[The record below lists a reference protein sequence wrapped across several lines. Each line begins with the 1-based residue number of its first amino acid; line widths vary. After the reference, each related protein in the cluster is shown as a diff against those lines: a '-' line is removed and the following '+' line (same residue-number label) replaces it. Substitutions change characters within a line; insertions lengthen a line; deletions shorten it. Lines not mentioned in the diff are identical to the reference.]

1 MSTSFPLPSSPHWDP
16 RTAQTE
22 PREFHSAWCFLGEAL
37 ASAVALAT
45 TRRATRARLEADSL
59 FCHDTRRGATTA
71 ADESATALICPE
83 FRCVRCLLAYRHASK
98 RCVVERRALRSGV
111 DAREREGL
119 AASGQPRLRRGAES
133 DSIFCWHGRS
143 QPACS
148 DCTSM
153 RIREKSPTG
162 ESPSRHPSTRTD
174 ENEPAGLFSAFRP
187 ERGWAGGAAA
197 TPNPAQKPR
206 RGRRVSVP
214 RPSRSLSRCEH
225 TRINPHPPSPAIRPR
240 GGAEAAHPFA
250 HSRGKRRG
258 AFAPPCGL
266 PTPLALASAAR
277 PRRRRNASRHVAS
290 STSARDDHHPPFAAS
305 IPRLTILPPL
315 AFSPRRDTRPR

>member
-22 PREFHSAWCFLGEAL
+22 PREFHSAWCFLGAAL

-119 AASGQPRLRRGAES
+119 AAPGQPRL
-133 DSIFCWHGRS
+133 
-143 QPACS
+143 P
-148 DCTSM
+148 
-153 RIREKSPTG
+153 REA
-162 ESPSRHPSTRTD
+162 PSRTRFFFVGTAGRNQHVLTVHPYAFAEKVRPAKAPAATLQPTRTD
-174 ENEPAGLFSAFRP
+174 ERERTRP
-187 ERGWAGGAAA
+187 LL
-197 TPNPAQKPR
+197 PR
-206 RGRRVSVP
+206 FGPRMGGRRVAMRYAKSSSEATTRTARV
-214 RPSRSLSRCEH
+214 RLAAVQVSLSVRTH
-225 TRINPHPPSPAIRPR
+225 TN
-240 GGAEAAHPFA
+240 
-250 HSRGKRRG
+250 
-258 AFAPPCGL
+258 
-266 PTPLALASAAR
+266 
-277 PRRRRNASRHVAS
+277 
-290 STSARDDHHPPFAAS
+290 
-305 IPRLTILPPL
+305 
-315 AFSPRRDTRPR
+315 

>member
-119 AASGQPRLRRGAES
+119 AASGQPRL
-133 DSIFCWHGRS
+133 
-143 QPACS
+143 P
-148 DCTSM
+148 
-153 RIREKSPTG
+153 REA
-162 ESPSRHPSTRTD
+162 PSRTRFFVGTVGR
-174 ENEPAGLFSAFRP
+174 NKHVLRLHIHTHSRKKVRPAKAP
-187 ERGWAGGAAA
+187 AA
-197 TPNPAQKPR
+197 TLQRERMRTNPPGFFPRFGPNED
-206 RGRRVSVP
+206 GREER
-214 RPSRSLSRCEH
+214 
-225 TRINPHPPSPAIRPR
+225 
-240 GGAEAAHPFA
+240 
-250 HSRGKRRG
+250 
-258 AFAPPCGL
+258 
-266 PTPLALASAAR
+266 
-277 PRRRRNASRHVAS
+277 
-290 STSARDDHHPPFAAS
+290 
-305 IPRLTILPPL
+305 
-315 AFSPRRDTRPR
+315 

>member
-111 DAREREGL
+111 DARERESL
-119 AASGQPRLRRGAES
+119 AAPGQPRLPREAPSRTRFFVGTV
-133 DSIFCWHGRS
+133 GRNKHVLTAH
-143 QPACS
+143 PYAFAK
-148 DCTSM
+148 
-153 RIREKSPTG
+153 KSPTG
-162 ESPSRHPSTRTD
+162 ESPSRHPTTRTD
-174 ENEPAGLFSAFRP
+174 ENQPAGLLPRFGPNEDGRE
-187 ERGWAGGAAA
+187 ERDT
-197 TPNPAQKPR
+197 TPNPAHSEATTR
-206 RGRRVSVP
+206 TARV
-214 RPSRSLSRCEH
+214 RPVAVQVSLSVR
-225 TRINPHPPSPAIRPR
+225 TRAN
-240 GGAEAAHPFA
+240 
-250 HSRGKRRG
+250 
-258 AFAPPCGL
+258 
-266 PTPLALASAAR
+266 
-277 PRRRRNASRHVAS
+277 
-290 STSARDDHHPPFAAS
+290 
-305 IPRLTILPPL
+305 
-315 AFSPRRDTRPR
+315 

>member
-22 PREFHSAWCFLGEAL
+22 PREFHSAWCFLGAAL

-83 FRCVRCLLAYRHASK
+83 VRCVRCLLAYRHASK

-119 AASGQPRLRRGAES
+119 APQASRGQVAQRGAES
-133 DSIFCWHGRS
+133 DSIFFCWHGRS

-148 DCTSM
+148 DCTS
-153 RIREKSPTG
+153 IRVRGKSPTG
-162 ESPSRHPSTRTD
+162 ESPSRHPPTN
-174 ENEPAGLFSAFRP
+174 ENG
-187 ERGWAGGAAA
+187 
-197 TPNPAQKPR
+197 
-206 RGRRVSVP
+206 
-214 RPSRSLSRCEH
+214 
-225 TRINPHPPSPAIRPR
+225 
-240 GGAEAAHPFA
+240 
-250 HSRGKRRG
+250 
-258 AFAPPCGL
+258 
-266 PTPLALASAAR
+266 
-277 PRRRRNASRHVAS
+277 
-290 STSARDDHHPPFAAS
+290 
-305 IPRLTILPPL
+305 
-315 AFSPRRDTRPR
+315 

>member
-143 QPACS
+143 QQACS

-187 ERGWAGGAAA
+187 ERGWAGGAGYAKSSSEATTRTARVRPAA
-197 TPNPAQKPR
+197 VQ
-206 RGRRVSVP
+206 V
-214 RPSRSLSRCEH
+214 SLSVRTH
-225 TRINPHPPSPAIRPR
+225 TN
-240 GGAEAAHPFA
+240 
-250 HSRGKRRG
+250 
-258 AFAPPCGL
+258 
-266 PTPLALASAAR
+266 
-277 PRRRRNASRHVAS
+277 
-290 STSARDDHHPPFAAS
+290 
-305 IPRLTILPPL
+305 
-315 AFSPRRDTRPR
+315 

>member
-119 AASGQPRLRRGAES
+119 AASGQPRLPREAPSRTRF
-133 DSIFCWHGRS
+133 FCWHGRS
-143 QPACS
+143 QHACS
-148 DCTSM
+148 DCTSI
-153 RIREKSPTG
+153 RIREKKSD
-162 ESPSRHPSTRTD
+162 RR
-174 ENEPAGLFSAFRP
+174 
-187 ERGWAGGAAA
+187 
-197 TPNPAQKPR
+197 KPQ
-206 RGRRVSVP
+206 P
-214 RPSRSLSRCEH
+214 
-225 TRINPHPPSPAIRPR
+225 
-240 GGAEAAHPFA
+240 
-250 HSRGKRRG
+250 
-258 AFAPPCGL
+258 
-266 PTPLALASAAR
+266 
-277 PRRRRNASRHVAS
+277 
-290 STSARDDHHPPFAAS
+290 PPFNENG
-305 IPRLTILPPL
+305 
-315 AFSPRRDTRPR
+315 

>member
-83 FRCVRCLLAYRHASK
+83 FRCVRYLLAYRHASK

-153 RIREKSPTG
+153 RIREKKSD
-162 ESPSRHPSTRTD
+162 RR
-174 ENEPAGLFSAFRP
+174 
-187 ERGWAGGAAA
+187 
-197 TPNPAQKPR
+197 KPQ
-206 RGRRVSVP
+206 P
-214 RPSRSLSRCEH
+214 
-225 TRINPHPPSPAIRPR
+225 
-240 GGAEAAHPFA
+240 
-250 HSRGKRRG
+250 
-258 AFAPPCGL
+258 
-266 PTPLALASAAR
+266 
-277 PRRRRNASRHVAS
+277 
-290 STSARDDHHPPFAAS
+290 PPFNENG
-305 IPRLTILPPL
+305 
-315 AFSPRRDTRPR
+315 